1 MNIQLNTVHFTA
13 DQKLTDFVQKKVSKL
28 DTYFEGIIGADI
40 ILKVVKPET
49 ANNKI
54 AEVKLSIPGYDYL
67 FSEKQADTFEEAID
81 NAVDA
86 IRKQLTKVKEK
97 IKDK

>member
-1 MNIQLNTVHFTA
+1 
-13 DQKLTDFVQKKVSKL
+13 
-28 DTYFEGIIGADI
+28 
-40 ILKVVKPET
+40 VVKPET

-67 FSEKQADTFEEAID
+67 FSEKQADTFEEAVD

-86 IRKQLTKVKEK
+86 IRKQLSKVKEK